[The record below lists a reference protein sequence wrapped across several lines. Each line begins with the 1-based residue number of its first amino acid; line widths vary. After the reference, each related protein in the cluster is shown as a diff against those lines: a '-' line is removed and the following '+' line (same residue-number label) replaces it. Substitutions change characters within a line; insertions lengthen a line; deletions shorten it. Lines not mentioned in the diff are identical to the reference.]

1 MGAVMFDSLMTAL
14 ADDMVMR
21 SDKAKALAAKLPED
35 AIYPDKHE
43 TSSAGKSGAAP
54 DNSQSGYRASSAA
67 AGDRVKMATKAGSSI
82 PKASVTAAQAEA
94 SKRTLLGE

>member
-1 MGAVMFDSLMTAL
+1 MGAVMDNVLAIAF

-21 SDKAKALAAKLPED
+21 SDKAKALAAKLPEG
-35 AIYPDKHE
+35 AIYPDKSE
-43 TSSAGKSGAAP
+43 TAP

-82 PKASVTAAQAEA
+82 PKASVTAAQAGA